1 MKGLEEINDEFNLSY
16 KFELPVG
23 MHEELSGV
31 CCVFKAH
38 EVDLREKYGFEG
50 DRYVITEA

>member
-16 KFELPVG
+16 NFELPVG

-38 EVDLREKYGFEG
+38 EVDLREKHGFEG
-50 DRYVITEA
+50 DRHVIPEA